1 MEGIKM
7 QTITIRQGDST
18 DFFYTITAKLRE
30 RNNATLD
37 LTGWTAVLQVANHTE
52 KFVNLEQA
60 NNEIEIIFDAEAT
73 RKMPVGKHKVF
84 LKLITDDERV
94 GTERELFILDVL
106 SETVNAYIV

>member
-1 MEGIKM
+1 M

-18 DFFYTITAKLRE
+18 DYFYTIIVKLKGK
-30 RNNATLD
+30 NNTTLD

-60 NNEIEIIFDAEAT
+60 DNEIEIIIDAETT
-73 RKMPVGKHKVF
+73 RKMPIGKHKAY
-84 LKLITDDERV
+84 LKLITDDGRV
-94 GTERELFILDVL
+94 GTEKELFILDVL

>member
-7 QTITIRQGDST
+7 QTITIRQGDSS
-18 DFFYTITAKLRE
+18 DFFYTITAKLKGK
-30 RNNATLD
+30 NNTSLD

-52 KFVNLEQA
+52 KFTNLA
-60 NNEIEIIFDAEAT
+60 DNEIEITFDAETT
-73 RKMPVGKHKVF
+73 RKMPLGKHKVF

-94 GTERELFILDVL
+94 GTEKELFILDVL